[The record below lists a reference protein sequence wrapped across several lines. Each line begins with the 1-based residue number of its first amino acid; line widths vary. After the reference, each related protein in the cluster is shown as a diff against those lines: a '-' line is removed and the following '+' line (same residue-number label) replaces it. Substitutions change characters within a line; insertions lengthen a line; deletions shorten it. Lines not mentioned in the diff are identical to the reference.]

1 MKELLTFDSSN
12 TECRMYHCAL
22 SNMRKMYT
30 VKNLSSIAYVNL
42 PIKWFVYQEMHSD
55 LWLCW
60 KYSFAVRY
68 AANNNI

>member
-12 TECRMYHCAL
+12 TQYGIDCVVSNIGRMYI
-22 SNMRKMYT
+22 

-42 PIKWFVYQEMHSD
+42 PIKWFVYREMHSD

-60 KYSFAVRY
+60 RYFFAVRY
-68 AANNNI
+68 AANKNI